1 MKLCS
6 GCYSWIYH
14 VILLNLIVCFSE
26 NSVLRFFDIQLCFQ
40 LHQLLGISNP
50 TTVDGLS
57 WTLMRSPKHVYKFID
72 MSKTS
77 TRIKLSNVLGVIHEC
92 FEPVNDPHTKR
103 DLVRDVVF
111 NSG

>member
-1 MKLCS
+1 M
-6 GCYSWIYH
+6 GTYMP
-14 VILLNLIVCFSE
+14 F
-26 NSVLRFFDIQLCFQ
+26 QLCAQ

-57 WTLMRSPKHVYKFID
+57 WSLMRSPKNVYHFPD
-72 MSKTS
+72 MSKPHTW
-77 TRIKLSNVLGVIHEC
+77 IKLSDVLRVIHEC
-92 FEPVNDPHTKR
+92 FEPVKDPHTKR